1 MPFRR
6 RLRFSPEVEDHHA
19 VRLRRQRHPRS
30 MWMNFRAINSQN
42 AKNVP
47 RYRAPVET
55 SAHPRSDGVGVGPS
69 AHSLALAELVG
80 TGMAES

>member
-1 MPFRR
+1 
-6 RLRFSPEVEDHHA
+6 
-19 VRLRRQRHPRS
+19 